1 MSSVDIGL
9 CEANH
14 VSVLWVLHSYPLGE
28 SELRKYCFFN
38 LYLDLK
44 KKKTTHFYYSCL
56 PVKVKESSFV
66 STNFYYTWIFL
77 SLWLWTDGFFA
88 VLWVKG
94 IWLYLSSWLSSEATS
109 LLCLAHTCGL
119 PLGLINSERLWVT
132 QSALTACSQSQISL
146 SSPEGKNLCCPP
158 AKRK

>member
-44 KKKTTHFYYSCL
+44 KKKQPIFITRVSLSRLKSPRLSVQTFIILGYFY
-56 PVKVKESSFV
+56 PF
-66 STNFYYTWIFL
+66 
-77 SLWLWTDGFFA
+77 GF
-88 VLWVKG
+88 G
-94 IWLYLSSWLSSEATS
+94 QMDS
-109 LLCLAHTCGL
+109 LLCSGSREFDCIFLHGSL
-119 PLGLINSERLWVT
+119 QRLHPS
-132 QSALTACSQSQISL
+132 SAWPT
-146 SSPEGKNLCCPP
+146 P
-158 AKRK
+158 AGCLLV